1 MALRDYLVGRLP
13 QVMLV
18 LVGPVDEILAF
29 VVVEVSHEGRVPLP
43 VQIEFGQNLR
53 SFLWERRVSK
63 KSPKNRLH
71 YLFGNSPQASHE
83 DYCLQPL
90 RSFELLRA
98 ADLVWASAS
107 LKQ

>member
-13 QVMLV
+13 PVMLV

-53 SFLWERRVSK
+53 SFLWEGRVSK
-63 KSPKNRLH
+63 TRYFRGS
-71 YLFGNSPQASHE
+71 
-83 DYCLQPL
+83 
-90 RSFELLRA
+90 A
-98 ADLVWASAS
+98 ARVKFFSSS
-107 LKQ
+107 LKVSKLHLSSVD